1 MENKLMANFT
11 SSSYGLGEKWI
22 AVNGCLI
29 TDRTYK
35 FESFVC
41 VFVCFFV
48 MYDALSIS
56 FLRAKGICA
65 FASRLLSKWATTRG
79 ALKGSFVSILSSRR
93 QWPMILP
100 GQSNR
105 ESLPMYKVTFLSVSV
120 QIQRL
125 LRGGIERVALLWLT
139 DWLCD
144 TLLTFLRAISVP
156 FQHTSNTDLMCTLLR
171 RANMGGEYCFFLPI
185 KPQRIKEHSPPSQ
198 PIPTSPL
205 TPCYPQS
212 GECGET
218 WRSVQESGAEY
229 RSAAQGELMPRLFSI
244 RNWPLAQKT
253 LLCDQH
259 RPLPPPL
266 LTGICHDIIF
276 WLRRLQSY

>member
-1 MENKLMANFT
+1 MHCPFPVYEQRGFVHLHRDFCL
-11 SSSYGLGEKWI
+11 SEPQQGEHLK
-22 AVNGCLI
+22 
-29 TDRTYK
+29 
-35 FESFVC
+35 
-41 VFVCFFV
+41 
-48 MYDALSIS
+48 AL
-56 FLRAKGICA
+56 
-65 FASRLLSKWATTRG
+65 
-79 ALKGSFVSILSSRR
+79 VSILSWRR

-156 FQHTSNTDLMCTLLR
+156 FQRTSNTDLMCTLLR

-212 GECGET
+212 GECRET

-229 RSAAQGELMPRLFSI
+229 RSAARGELMPRLFSI
-244 RNWPLAQKT
+244 HNWPLAQKT
-253 LLCDQH
+253 LLCDQR

-276 WLRRLQSY
+276 WLGLLQSY

>member
-1 MENKLMANFT
+1 
-11 SSSYGLGEKWI
+11 
-22 AVNGCLI
+22 
-29 TDRTYK
+29 
-35 FESFVC
+35 
-41 VFVCFFV
+41 
-48 MYDALSIS
+48 
-56 FLRAKGICA
+56 
-65 FASRLLSKWATTRG
+65 
-79 ALKGSFVSILSSRR
+79 
-93 QWPMILP
+93 MILP

-105 ESLPMYKVTFLSVSV
+105 ESLPVYKVTFLSVSV

-229 RSAAQGELMPRLFSI
+229 RSAARGELMPRLFSI

-259 RPLPPPL
+259 RPQPPPL

-276 WLRRLQSY
+276 WLGRLQSYKVMSALNHDSRRSVHFSAAVLHNKMKPLWAPGLFCSRSPPSHLLSSSIPLLSAKESSSPSLDYRVRKQNSFHL